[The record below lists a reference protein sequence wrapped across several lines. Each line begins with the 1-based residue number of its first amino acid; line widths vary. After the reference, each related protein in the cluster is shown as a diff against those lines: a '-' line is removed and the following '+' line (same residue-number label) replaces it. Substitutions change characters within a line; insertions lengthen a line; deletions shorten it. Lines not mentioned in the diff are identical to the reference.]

1 MEKCK
6 SDTAAPSV
14 DGPRLV
20 LPRSVRVA
28 AFDFDVIEWGVHAAN
43 ASRRFGE
50 FSSLEMLIRID
61 NSVAP
66 MKVMDTMLHEINH
79 AIYWA
84 YGMDDADREERIVGT
99 MATAWL
105 QVWRDNPSLVQML
118 ADSIGWQNVQ
128 TAPTEEGG
136 KEQL

>member
-1 MEKCK
+1 MEKRK
-6 SDTAAPSV
+6 SNIAAPSV
-14 DGPRLV
+14 DVPRIV

-28 AFDFDVIEWGVHAAN
+28 AFDFEIVEWGTHAAN

-61 NSVAP
+61 TSVAP

-84 YGMDDADREERIVGT
+84 YGMDDADKEERIVGT
-99 MATAWL
+99 MATAWR
-105 QVWRDNPSLVQML
+105 QHGCKYGETIYHSCRCSPTPLVGRTIKR
-118 ADSIGWQNVQ
+118 SNSVR
-128 TAPTEEGG
+128 
-136 KEQL
+136 